1 MEFPVVCRTPE
12 EMEGLGRALAA
23 EAGPGD
29 VLALSGPL
37 GAGKT
42 QLVKG
47 LASGMGY
54 SGPVTSPTFTLL
66 HEYQGQRGEL
76 LHLDFYRA
84 GRAEEI
90 EALGWDDL
98 LERGALVVVEWA
110 ERFGGLVPSGSRWL
124 EIGILP
130 DDSRQVT
137 LATRD

>member
-1 MEFPVVCRTPE
+1 MQFPVVCRSPE

-23 EAGPGD
+23 EAGEGE
-29 VLALSGPL
+29 VMALCGPL

-42 QLVKG
+42 RLVKG

-54 SGPVTSPTFTLL
+54 SGPVTSPTFALL
-66 HEYQGQRGEL
+66 HEYQGKRGEL

-110 ERFGGLVPSGSRWL
+110 EKFRGLMPSGCRWL

-130 DDSRQVT
+130 DDSRRVT
-137 LATRD
+137 LASRD